1 MDRLNE
7 LIVKNELSNYR
18 LAKLLKVGEGTI
30 RHWRKGVIPRRE
42 KLQRLADFF
51 HVHPAWLLYGEKQY
65 KPTLHSQAQFLAEE
79 IANYGPEAILKCR
92 QLLKIFFSGET
103 QRDIAVQE
111 TKQKGRRKAVK
122 VV

>member
-1 MDRLNE
+1 MERLNE

-51 HVHPAWLLYGEKQY
+51 HVHPAWLLYGEEEY

-79 IANYGPEAILKCR
+79 IVQYGPEAILKCR
-92 QLLKIFFSGET
+92 QLLKIFFTRELPG
-103 QRDIAVQE
+103 DIAIQE
-111 TKQKGRRKAVK
+111 TRQKRRRKTIKAI
-122 VV
+122 